1 MTDENLDRPARVML
15 RGKVMPVCPGD
26 DELCLCPACLMS
38 TIVSLEYPEMRF
50 GAMLRLG
57 RSIKQKAGLFGLS
70 WLAETIRAKST
81 SPWKISIERRK
92 KRDMPARSRDHA
104 LDLRIGAEDLALAE
118 KVILARRNLKEQG
131 KVMTL
136 EEAFDEIA
144 VIEGCSAKTVEAS
157 YHRALAQVG
166 PNYKDTRT
174 IARDFLNQ
182 AYGTDLSSLID
193 FEPIKV
199 EEFPRMK
206 GQRGRPPKIPK
217 K

>member
-1 MTDENLDRPARVML
+1 MADDELERPARIMV
-15 RGKVMPVCPGD
+15 RGKEMPSHSGD
-26 DELCLCPACLMS
+26 DDLCLCPVCLMT
-38 TIVSLEYPEMRF
+38 TIISLEYPEKRF
-50 GAMLRLG
+50 GAMLHLG
-57 RSIKQKAGLFGLS
+57 RCIKQKAGLFGLS
-70 WLAETIRAKST
+70 WLAETLRAKST

-92 KRDMPARSRDHA
+92 EHDMPARSRDHA
-104 LDLRIGAEDLALAE
+104 VDLRIRAKDLALAE
-118 KVILARRNLKEQG
+118 KVILARRNFKEDG

-136 EEAFDEIA
+136 KEAFDIVA
-144 VIEGCSAKTVEAS
+144 VIERCSAKTVESS
-157 YHRALAQVG
+157 YHRALTQVG
-166 PNYKDTRT
+166 PNYRDTRA
-174 IARDFLNQ
+174 IARDFLSQ